1 MTTTPASAGAS
12 PSAARS
18 RLEPEPLP
26 RRDFLGLAAMWSA
39 FVTLTFA
46 FIGVMRLP
54 RAAVVPVPSRKFK
67 VSLPET
73 LVAGEALLPPGRSV
87 AIFRDADGVFAIS
100 RVCTHLGCLVKS
112 EADGFHCP
120 CHGSRFAPNG
130 SVVKG
135 PAPKALPWLAVSRVG
150 PGTYLID
157 EAKVVPAGTKE
168 LA

>member
-1 MTTTPASAGAS
+1 MTTTTTTAG
-12 PSAARS
+12 PARS

-26 RRDFLGLAAMWSA
+26 RRDFLGLAAAWSA
-39 FVTLTFA
+39 AAALLVALLG
-46 FIGVMRLP
+46 ILRLP
-54 RAAVVPVPSRKFK
+54 RAAVVPTASRKFK

-73 LVAGEALLPPGRSV
+73 LTAGEAYLPPGRSV
-87 AIFRDADGVFAIS
+87 AVFRDTEGVYAIS

-135 PAPKALPWLAVSRVG
+135 PAPKALAWLAVARVG
-150 PGTYLID
+150 AGTYLID
-157 EAKVVPAGTKE
+157 ESKPVPAGTKE
-168 LA
+168 VA

>member
-1 MTTTPASAGAS
+1 MTTTPATAGA
-12 PSAARS
+12 ATRS

-26 RRDFLGLAAMWSA
+26 RRDFLGLAATWSA
-39 FVTLTFA
+39 CAALLFA
-46 FIGVMRLP
+46 FFGAMRLP

-67 VSLPET
+67 VVLPET
-73 LVAGEALLPPGRSV
+73 LVAGDAFLPPGRSA
-87 AIFRDADGVFAIS
+87 AIFRDADGVFAVS

-130 SVVKG
+130 AVVKG

-168 LA
+168 VA